1 MTRSP
6 ASPLDVVRKHYRRMA
21 GTLTFG
27 KTAGADP
34 AAVCP
39 WRIGVPLG
47 AGPVFPINDLIKRA
61 RAGLW

>member
-34 AAVCP
+34 AAV
-39 WRIGVPLG
+39 RSNKDL
-47 AGPVFPINDLIKRA
+47 NDA
-61 RAGLW
+61 PP

>member
-34 AAVCP
+34 AAVRSNKDLNDAP
-39 WRIGVPLG
+39 RRKEETPRGPGGGVSLYY
-47 AGPVFPINDLIKRA
+47 
-61 RAGLW
+61 